1 MTRAIAFTKFGGPEV
16 LEETQLPVSKP
27 TNGEIG
33 IRVKAVSV
41 NPIDVKVRKGSPTFT
56 SSLTGPR
63 IVGWDGSGVVETLG
77 EGATKFK
84 IGDEV
89 YFAGNLH
96 QPGCY
101 AEVFNID
108 ERIVSLKPKKLSFTD
123 AAAMPLTALTAWEAF
138 CENLRLSPNGDRAP
152 RSVLIVNAAGGV
164 GSIAV
169 QLAKN
174 VLKSSRVIAT
184 ASREESIQW
193 VKKLGATDVIDH
205 RKPLVEQIKNLNVE
219 GGGVDVVLINYE
231 YGNELI
237 KQLSELMNPLGS
249 IVAILPPNEPLDL
262 SVLFF
267 KRLTLS
273 FELMFTR
280 PIFNSAPEIQGEVLQ
295 RVANLLDEGVLVP
308 TRSGPVRNLWK
319 DIVQAH
325 KEIESGKVIGKIVLS
340 LE

>member
-1 MTRAIAFTKFGGPEV
+1 MMRAISFTKFGGPEV
-16 LEETQLPVSKP
+16 LEETQLPVTKP
-27 TNGEIG
+27 TKGEIG

-41 NPIDVKVRKGSPTFT
+41 NPVDMKVRVGPSIAHST
-56 SSLTGPR
+56 LTGPR

-84 IGDEV
+84 VGDEV
-89 YFAGNLH
+89 YFAGNVNH
-96 QPGCY
+96 PGCY
-101 AEVFNID
+101 AELYNID
-108 ERIVSLKPKKLSFTD
+108 ERIVSLKPKKLSFPD
-123 AAAMPLTALTAWEAF
+123 AAAIPLTALTAWEAF
-138 CENLRLSPNGDRAP
+138 FENLRLSSNGDRAP

-164 GSIAV
+164 GSIAI

-184 ASREESIQW
+184 ASREESVQW
-193 VKKLGATDVIDH
+193 VQKLGATEVIDH
-205 RKPLVEQIKNLNVE
+205 RKPLGEQVKKLNLE
-219 GGGVDVVLINYE
+219 GGGVDVVLINYD
-231 YGNELI
+231 YGNNLL

-249 IVAILPPNEPLDL
+249 IVAILPPKEPLDL

-267 KRLTLS
+267 KRLTIS

-280 PIFNSAPEIQGEVLQ
+280 PILNAAPEVQGEVLQ
-295 RVANLLDEGVLVP
+295 RVADLLDEGVLVT
-308 TRSGPVRNLWK
+308 TRFGEVRNLWK

-325 KEIESGKVIGKIVLS
+325 KEIESGKVVGKIVLS